1 MTFKICVML
10 AQNTHISYHTEA
22 NGCIFFAVGV
32 KDPSTQA
39 FEFQTE
45 SLYFVTLD
53 AKSSRKP
60 TGISALNIK
69 DKKIC
74 LDFLGMQQLDRYSLV
89 ICIYGLCTYLSQCFR
104 KEIHKIPF

>member
-1 MTFKICVML
+1 ML
-10 AQNTHISYHTEA
+10 GQSIPISYHTEA

-69 DKKIC
+69 DKKNLFRFSRNAATRQIFIGDMY
-74 LDFLGMQQLDRYSLV
+74 LWIMYIFESLFPK
-89 ICIYGLCTYLSQCFR
+89 GN
-104 KEIHKIPF
+104 P